1 MPTLFIG
8 DKMMNGVV
16 VDDGKPE
23 IVLGNLAASSWT
35 DNTYSFEDNYPVDR
49 YDIEISVDSS
59 ATEDQLTEFSFAM
72 ICGSYNSN
80 VITAKGDVPTVDIPI
95 IIKVV
100 NK

>member
-8 DKMMNGVV
+8 DKLLNGVV
-16 VDDGKPE
+16 VDDTKPN

-35 DNTYSFEDNYPVDR
+35 DNTYSFEDTYPVAQ
-49 YDIEISVDSS
+49 YDIEIAVDSS
-59 ATEDQLTEFSFAM
+59 ATEDQLDAFASAM

-80 VITAKGDVPTVDIPI
+80 VLTAKGDVPTVDIPI

-100 NK
+100 KK